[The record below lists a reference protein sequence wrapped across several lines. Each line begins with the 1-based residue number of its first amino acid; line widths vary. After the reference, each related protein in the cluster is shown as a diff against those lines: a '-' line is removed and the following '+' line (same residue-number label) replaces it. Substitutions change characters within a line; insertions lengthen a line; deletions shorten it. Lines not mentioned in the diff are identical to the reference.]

1 MGIQETETD
10 KYLPNFINLETPVH
24 CIIYDKKLPYESCKL
39 YTNFPKE
46 VKKFSLP
53 ATIPPNVNKLDP
65 MHGFTKQNW
74 YDSLFWSIISQM
86 VLYNYKIPTSVNELR
101 KLATTELKK
110 GILAIKLKDSIF
122 NNVHSDYRTY
132 LQELGNGAHQVDQDL
147 LLVHTLAQ
155 ALHHCIIIIYDN
167 KEKAGKSEQIIRFNS
182 ESTKPPLIFG
192 LTFIIKI

>member
-1 MGIQETETD
+1 MDAASSSGCLGIQETETD
-10 KYLPNFINLETPVH
+10 TYLSNFINLETPVH
-24 CIIYDKKLPYESCKL
+24 CIIYDKKLPYESSKF

-132 LQELGNGAHQVDQDL
+132 LQEFENEASRWNRTSSSSMPWPELYTTASSSSMTTKKRQVSQNKL
-147 LLVHTLAQ
+147 FVLTL
-155 ALHHCIIIIYDN
+155 
-167 KEKAGKSEQIIRFNS
+167 
-182 ESTKPPLIFG
+182 
-192 LTFIIKI
+192 

>member
-1 MGIQETETD
+1 MDAASSSGCLGIQETETD
-10 KYLPNFINLETPVH
+10 TYLPNFINLETPVH

-86 VLYNYKIPTSVNELR
+86 VLYNHR
-101 KLATTELKK
+101 
-110 GILAIKLKDSIF
+110 
-122 NNVHSDYRTY
+122 
-132 LQELGNGAHQVDQDL
+132 
-147 LLVHTLAQ
+147 
-155 ALHHCIIIIYDN
+155 IIIDRMEHAIN
-167 KEKAGKSEQIIRFNS
+167 GSRIRHN
-182 ESTKPPLIFG
+182 LR
-192 LTFIIKI
+192 